1 MAASSVLAFDGLTVG
16 FAAGPV
22 VRDVSF
28 EVAPGEIV
36 AVVGESGSG
45 KSVSARAAL
54 GLLPPSAAV
63 SGSIRLD
70 GRELL
75 GADPQRW
82 QQVRGTGVAMVFQE
96 PSAALN
102 PVFSIGWQLV
112 EVLRA
117 HRELSRK
124 QARAEAV
131 ELLAAVGIP
140 EPRRRMRQ
148 YPHQLSGGQQQRV
161 VIAMALANDPK
172 VLIADEPTTALDVT
186 VQAEIL
192 ALLRRLRD
200 ERGTSI
206 VLITHNMGVV
216 AEIADRV
223 VVLRRGQVVETAPV
237 GELFTR
243 PAHDYTRQLLAA
255 VPRFGGEPAP
265 AAEADRT
272 GLELTDVVVD
282 YGGFRAVDGVSLR
295 VGAGEVLGLVGE
307 SGSGKST
314 LGRVAA
320 GLLVPRSGSVSVLGT
335 DPSSLSAAQRR
346 QLRRRIG
353 FVFQGAAAS
362 LDPRWTVRDCIGEP
376 LLVHRAAT
384 GPEVGRRVADLL
396 DAVQLPSAVADRRP
410 HELSGGQRQRVGLAR
425 ALALEPQLLIADEP
439 TSALDVSVQAAVLD
453 LLRQLQAEL
462 GFACLFITHDLA
474 VADNLTHRVAVLRGG
489 RVVEQGPTRQVLRD
503 PAADY
508 TRGLL
513 AAVPGARNPV
523 EV

>member
-1 MAASSVLAFDGLTVG
+1 MASPVLAFDGLTVG

-22 VRDVSF
+22 VHEVGF
-28 EVAPGEIV
+28 EVAAGEIV

-54 GLLPPSAAV
+54 GLLPPSAEV

-70 GRELL
+70 GQELL
-75 GADPQRW
+75 GADRQRW
-82 QQVRGTGVAMVFQE
+82 QQVRGTGIAMVFQD
-96 PSAALN
+96 PSSALN
-102 PVFSIGWQLV
+102 PVFSIGWQLA

-117 HRELSRK
+117 HRALSRK

-131 ELLAAVGIP
+131 ELLTAVGIP
-140 EPRRRMRQ
+140 EPRRRLRQ

-161 VIAMALANDPK
+161 VIAMALANDPR

-216 AEIADRV
+216 SEIADRV
-223 VVLRRGQVVETAPV
+223 VVLRGGEVVESAPA
-237 GELFTR
+237 GELFSR
-243 PAHDYTRQLLAA
+243 PAHAYTRQLLAA

-265 AAEADRT
+265 AADADRA
-272 GLELTDVVVD
+272 GLELADVVVD

-295 VGAGEVLGLVGE
+295 IGAGEVLGLVGE

-320 GLLVPRSGSVSVLGT
+320 GLIVPRSGSVSVLGD
-335 DPSSLSAAQRR
+335 DPAALSPARRR

-362 LDPRWTVRDCIGEP
+362 LDPRWAVRDCIAEP

-384 GPEVGRRVADLL
+384 GPETRSRVAELL
-396 DAVQLPSAVADRRP
+396 DAVQLPAAVADRRP

-425 ALALEPQLLIADEP
+425 ALALRPQLLIADEP

-474 VADNLTHRVAVLRGG
+474 VADNLTHRVVVLRGG
-489 RVVEQGPTRQVLRD
+489 RVAEQGPTHQVLRN
-503 PAADY
+503 PSADY
-508 TRGLL
+508 TRGLV
-513 AAVPGARNPV
+513 AAVPGAQHLVRV
-523 EV
+523 